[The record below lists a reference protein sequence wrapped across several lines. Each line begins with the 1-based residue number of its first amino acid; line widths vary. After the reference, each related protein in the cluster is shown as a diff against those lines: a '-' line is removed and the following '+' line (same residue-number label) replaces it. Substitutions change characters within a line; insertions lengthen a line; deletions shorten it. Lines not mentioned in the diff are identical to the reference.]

1 VANLPEVVLNKQ
13 QRRQKL
19 NFALRMSNTILIV
32 EDESNLAN
40 TIALNLKAE
49 GYQSL
54 MARSGKEA
62 KDILEKSIA
71 NIDLVMLDVMLPDAS
86 GFELCKQIKKTRSEL
101 PVIFLTA
108 KNQSFD
114 KIEGLKLGADDYITK
129 PFDLEELLLRIRN
142 LLKRANKI
150 GDSIYK
156 FSNGEIHFSTFE
168 IFTHNKE
175 KISLSKREMG
185 LLELLTR
192 QANKVISRDE
202 IIEKLWSADENPSS
216 RTIDNYV
223 LNFRKYFEPNPKE
236 PRHFH
241 SVRGVGYK
249 FTD

>member
-1 VANLPEVVLNKQ
+1 
-13 QRRQKL
+13 
-19 NFALRMSNTILIV
+19 MSTTILIV
-32 EDESNLAN
+32 EDEDNLAN
-40 TIALNLKAE
+40 TIALNFKAE
-49 GYQSL
+49 GYQTL
-54 MARSGKEA
+54 VARSGKEA
-62 KDILEKSIA
+62 GAVFERTLAS
-71 NIDLVMLDVMLPDAS
+71 IDLVMLDVMLPDAS
-86 GFELCKQIKKTRSEL
+86 GYELCKQIKKTRPEL

-108 KNQSFD
+108 KNQSYD

-142 LLKRANKI
+142 LLKRASKM
-150 GDSIYK
+150 GDDVFK
-156 FSNGEIHFSTFE
+156 FSNGEINFSTFE
-168 IFTHNKE
+168 IITHNGE

-202 IIEKLWSADENPSS
+202 IIEKLWASDENASS

-236 PRHFH
+236 PMHFH

-249 FTD
+249 FID

>member
-1 VANLPEVVLNKQ
+1 
-13 QRRQKL
+13 
-19 NFALRMSNTILIV
+19 MSNTILIV
-32 EDESNLAN
+32 EDEANLAN
-40 TIALNLKAE
+40 TMALNLKAE
-49 GYQSL
+49 GYETL
-54 MARSGKEA
+54 LVRSGKEA
-62 KDILEKSIA
+62 GAVFERSLASV
-71 NIDLVMLDVMLPDAS
+71 DLVMLDVMLPDVS
-86 GFELCKQIKKTRSEL
+86 GFDLCKQIKKMRSDL

-108 KNQSFD
+108 KNQSYD

-142 LLKRANKI
+142 LLKRANKTT
-150 GDSIYK
+150 DEIYK
-156 FSNGEIHFSTFE
+156 FRNGEINFSTFE
-168 IFTHNKE
+168 ITGQKGE

-202 IIEKLWSADENPSS
+202 IIEKLWTADENASS

-236 PRHFH
+236 PEHFH

>member
-1 VANLPEVVLNKQ
+1 
-13 QRRQKL
+13 
-19 NFALRMSNTILIV
+19 MSNTILIV
-32 EDESNLAN
+32 EDEANLAN
-40 TIALNLKAE
+40 TMALNLKAE
-49 GYQSL
+49 GYETL
-54 MARSGKEA
+54 LVRSGKEA
-62 KDILEKSIA
+62 SAVFEKSLA
-71 NIDLVMLDVMLPDAS
+71 SVDLVMLDVMLPDVS
-86 GFELCKQIKKTRSEL
+86 GFDLCKQIKKMRSDL

-108 KNQSFD
+108 KNQSYD

-142 LLKRANKI
+142 LLKRANKTT
-150 GDSIYK
+150 DEIYK
-156 FSNGEIHFSTFE
+156 FRNGEINFSTFE
-168 IFTHNKE
+168 ITGQKGE

-202 IIEKLWSADENPSS
+202 IIEKLWTADENASS

-236 PRHFH
+236 PEHFH

>member
-1 VANLPEVVLNKQ
+1 
-13 QRRQKL
+13 
-19 NFALRMSNTILIV
+19 MSNTILIV
-32 EDESNLAN
+32 EDEANLAN
-40 TIALNLKAE
+40 TMALNLKAE
-49 GYQSL
+49 GYETL
-54 MARSGKEA
+54 LVRSGKEA
-62 KDILEKSIA
+62 GVVFERSLASV
-71 NIDLVMLDVMLPDAS
+71 DLVMLDVMLPDVS
-86 GFELCKQIKKTRSEL
+86 GFDLCKQIKKMRSDL

-108 KNQSFD
+108 KNQSYD

-142 LLKRANKI
+142 LLKRANKTT
-150 GDSIYK
+150 DEIYK
-156 FSNGEIHFSTFE
+156 FRNGEINFSTFE
-168 IFTHNKE
+168 ITGQKGE

-202 IIEKLWSADENPSS
+202 IIEKLWTADENASS

-236 PRHFH
+236 PEHFH